1 MHLTKIKALACLAF
15 ACLLSGPVAAAEQPK
30 PATSLDE
37 HFTLTRLNGTT
48 LDAYLK
54 RPVHEGKFPLI
65 ILMQGSG
72 CDSLVDPFLGL
83 TESYGDRY
91 ARLVVEKVGVKRG
104 DDGQHCTQDYLTYN
118 TVDLR
123 IFDYLQVLSH
133 LRAAASWWDGK
144 LYIIGASEGGLTAG
158 ILAAFAPETQRV
170 AILSY
175 GGGVTMAEAR
185 PDAIYGEV
193 IQEGRTPAQAAASK
207 AEAIKVYP
215 DIRANPVAGRDFD
228 GDTNTYKWWAS
239 ILDLRLANVLPDI
252 TAPIYLVQGS
262 KDEEMPVDSSR
273 KAAKLL
279 AAQGRKDFEYCEYP
293 GLSHEYNTSDG
304 KSELAGVFLD
314 AIDWLTDA
322 PKQVR
327 RVPVQ
332 CTGPLAQAH

>member
-1 MHLTKIKALACLAF
+1 MHLTKMKTLACIAF
-15 ACLLSGPVAAAEQPK
+15 ACLMSGPVAAAEQAK
-30 PATSLDE
+30 PAVSRDDD
-37 HFTLTRLNGTT
+37 FTLTRLNGTA
-48 LDAYLK
+48 LDAYLR
-54 RPVHEGKFPLI
+54 RPVHAGKFPLI
-65 ILMQGSG
+65 VLMQGSG
-72 CDSLVDPFLGL
+72 CDSLVDPFLQL

-104 DDGQHCTQDYLTYN
+104 DDGQHCTQDYLNYN

-123 IFDYLQVLSH
+123 VFDYLQVLAH
-133 LRAAASWWDGK
+133 LRAAAPWWDGK

-185 PDAIYGEV
+185 PDAIYAEV

-207 AEAIKVYP
+207 AEAIKAYP
-215 DIRANPVAGRDFD
+215 DIRANPVAGRSFD

-262 KDEEMPVDSSR
+262 RDEEMPVASSQ
-273 KAAKLL
+273 KAAQLL
-279 AAQGRKDFEYCEYP
+279 QAQGRKDFEYCEYP
-293 GLSHEYNTSDG
+293 GLSHEYNSSDG
-304 KSELAGVFLD
+304 QSELAGVFLD
-314 AIDWLTDA
+314 AIDWLTGAPA
-322 PKQVR
+322 PKR

-332 CTGPLAQAH
+332 CQGPLAKAG

>member
-1 MHLTKIKALACLAF
+1 MYLSKMKALAWVVLL
-15 ACLLSGPVAAAEQPK
+15 CLLSGPVAAAEQAK
-30 PATSLDE
+30 PAVSRDDD
-37 HFTLTRLNGTT
+37 FTLTRLNGTT

-54 RPVHEGKFPLI
+54 RPAHDGKFPLI
-65 ILMQGSG
+65 VLMQGSG
-72 CDSLVDPFLGL
+72 CDSLVDPFLQL

-104 DDGQHCTQDYLTYN
+104 DDGQHCTQDYLAYN

-123 IFDYLQVLSH
+123 VFDYLQVLSH
-133 LRAAASWWDGK
+133 LRATASWWDGK

-158 ILAAFAPETQRV
+158 ILAAFASETRRV

-193 IQEGRTPAQAAASK
+193 LQEGRTPAQAAASK

-215 DIRANPVAGRDFD
+215 DIRANPVSGRSFD

-239 ILDLRLANVLPDI
+239 ILDLRLANVLHDI
-252 TAPIYLVQGS
+252 TAPIYLVQGG

-279 AAQGRKDFEYCEYP
+279 REQGRKDFEYCEYP
-293 GLSHEYNTSDG
+293 GLSHEYNTTDG

-314 AIDWLTDA
+314 AIDWLTGTPQA
-322 PKQVR
+322 KP

-332 CTGPLAQAH
+332 CQGPLAKAG

>member
-1 MHLTKIKALACLAF
+1 MYLYKTKI
-15 ACLLSGPVAAAEQPK
+15 LLSLIFVCFLAGPVVAAEQAK
-30 PATSLDE
+30 AATSRDE

-65 ILMQGSG
+65 VLMQGSG
-72 CDSLVDPFLGL
+72 CDSLVDPFLDL
-83 TESYGDRY
+83 TESYGEHY

-123 IFDYLQVLSH
+123 VFDYLQVLAH
-133 LRAAASWWDGK
+133 LHASAPWWDGK

-185 PDAIYGEV
+185 PDAIYAEV

-215 DIRANPVAGRDFD
+215 DIRANPVAGRSFD

-239 ILDLRLANVLPDI
+239 ILDLRLANVLPDV
-252 TAPIYLVQGS
+252 TAPIYLVQGGS
-262 KDEEMPVDSSR
+262 DEEMPVVSSQ
-273 KAAKLL
+273 KAAQLL
-279 AAQGRKDFEYCEYP
+279 AAKGRKDFEYCEYP
-293 GLSHEYNTSDG
+293 GLSHEYNKADG
-304 KSELAGVFLD
+304 NSELAGVFLD